1 MSTDDT
7 QLAEQASP
15 TLVFDP
21 TLYEHL
27 LDDPALQADER
38 EAVLKAIWD
47 IIVLVL
53 DFGLRVEFEKFYPQA
68 AAKGADMRHDAIA
81 NMISLEGAEKLS
93 EKGTCRGRDAGQVK
107 REFDESC

>member
-7 QLAEQASP
+7 QLAEQAPP

-21 TLYEHL
+21 TVYEHL
-27 LDDPALQADER
+27 LDDPALHADER

-53 DFGLRVEFEKFYPQA
+53 DFGLRVEFEKFYPQT
-68 AAKGADMRHDAIA
+68 AAKSADEGHIAIA
-81 NMISLEGAEKLS
+81 NMVSLEGAEKLS
-93 EKGTCRGRDAGQVK
+93 EKGTCREPDACQVK